1 MYNTFYLNL
10 LQVSVER
17 PLSELCIIPRNFL
30 NILLCEELKKKVFFP
45 WRKTWLISILL
56 CSEVFEI
63 HKSLA
68 ANNVSLEFLY
78 SVQMWNLRNLIWSS
92 RLMFRTISFQSYNC
106 SQLCT
111 FCLAIPAGRGW
122 NACPCKFVMLLF
134 FVTGN
139 AVFGNHVTASE
150 VELHF
155 VQLQSWLTDDKQGV
169 FFVLLSDLKMYYE
182 MMLKWKELLMIFLKF
197 NT

>member
-1 MYNTFYLNL
+1 M
-10 LQVSVER
+10 
-17 PLSELCIIPRNFL
+17 
-30 NILLCEELKKKVFFP
+30 KKWKSGFSSPKEKLGLFPFFF
-45 WRKTWLISILL
+45 TS
-56 CSEVFEI
+56 VFEI

-78 SVQMWNLRNLIWSS
+78 SAQMWNLRHLIWGS
-92 RLMFRTISFQSYNC
+92 RVMFRTISFQSYNC

-122 NACPCKFVMLLF
+122 NACSCKLVMLRL
-134 FVTGN
+134 FVTWN

-169 FFVLLSDLKMYYE
+169 FFVLLLDLKMYYK
-182 MMLKWKELLMIFLKF
+182 MMLKWKKITGNFL
-197 NT
+197 